1 MAASPRQSPTPQQQP
16 AGSGANPCP
25 AAIAMAVGNVVC
37 AVGLFLGFLRL
48 SDGGDDAIKPVALLS
63 VGALGIVSFVRHA
76 ILHRSDAARMRWD
89 IGRTDNFQIEVGMA
103 NLAWGVVA
111 VMSVLGGWETAA
123 HGALTA
129 VFGLYLLMAAAI
141 HVRILLVGPVDER
154 RPLSSVIPTVMI
166 GCLLTFFAVLALVDA
181 DASPF

>member
-1 MAASPRQSPTPQQQP
+1 
-16 AGSGANPCP
+16 
-25 AAIAMAVGNVVC
+25 MAVGNVVC

-48 SDGGDDAIKPVALLS
+48 SDGGDDAIKPVTLLS

-76 ILHRSDAARMRWD
+76 VLHRSDAARMKWD

-111 VMSVLGGWETAA
+111 VLAVLGDWGTAA
-123 HGALTA
+123 QGALAA
-129 VFGLYLLMAAAI
+129 VFGLYLLMAASI
-141 HVRILLVGPVDER
+141 HVRILLVGPAEER
-154 RPLSSVIPTVMI
+154 RPPSAVIPTVI
-166 GCLLTFFAVLALVDA
+166 VGALVTFFAAVALVDA